1 MNINES
7 VGLGF
12 VLVAIYSAQK
22 PTQDQQIM
30 SKIIVAAVICSL
42 CVAIQAAS
50 LPVNDATTMFVSD
63 LTTYL
68 RENPELEV
76 IGELERSGSN
86 RIPIRYTLGKRVAGK
101 CDLASRHYLDV
112 TRCALIGC

>member
-1 MNINES
+1 
-7 VGLGF
+7 
-12 VLVAIYSAQK
+12 
-22 PTQDQQIM
+22 M

-50 LPVNDATTMFVSD
+50 LPKDDATTIFVGD

-76 IGELERSGSN
+76 IGELERSGNN

-101 CDLASRHYLDV
+101 CDLAYLDMGDV
-112 TRCALIGC
+112 RNCEM